1 MIEKI
6 LFNLLA
12 FSLFIIIFFK
22 IIRKNDAN
30 YIILLILEAIGV
42 LISFVAIKLRIEEN
56 VFWSSLR
63 YILSVIIPIIIIIIE
78 AKGIN
83 FSEILSV
90 FLAKFFIMIGDNKLA
105 KAILIKLVTK
115 YPESYFGHK
124 ILAEIYEKE
133 GGMRRAIDEYVTS
146 VDIRKNDYKSYFK
159 IADLLKEL
167 GKKDEAIEMLNN
179 LVKNKPD
186 CY

>member
-42 LISFVAIKLRIEEN
+42 LISFVVIKLRIEEN

-78 AKGIN
+78 AKELI
-83 FSEILSV
+83 FR
-90 FLAKFFIMIGDNKLA
+90 KF
-105 KAILIKLVTK
+105 
-115 YPESYFGHK
+115 
-124 ILAEIYEKE
+124 
-133 GGMRRAIDEYVTS
+133 
-146 VDIRKNDYKSYFK
+146 
-159 IADLLKEL
+159 
-167 GKKDEAIEMLNN
+167 
-179 LVKNKPD
+179 
-186 CY
+186 